1 MAFKAAQ
8 VGFLLCQYRLCVLEA
23 LWRRTC
29 GEERDPEYVGVG
41 TYCAAFSSCHVS
53 SMMCPV
59 LGSANEGRQT
69 FPLACISHLFFPS
82 LAENPCE
89 SHPVAPSSSV
99 VCLAATVT
107 SFSSRTLLYGVFP
120 TYSSTV
126 CYLVLK
132 VSISRSSDFSLRRL
146 FESCATES
154 SIRFFSPIVSNIFP
168 SLSQETA
175 LCYGRGAVMDKK
187 EKVKWG
193 GKT

>member
-1 MAFKAAQ
+1 
-8 VGFLLCQYRLCVLEA
+8 
-23 LWRRTC
+23 
-29 GEERDPEYVGVG
+29 
-41 TYCAAFSSCHVS
+41 
-53 SMMCPV
+53 MMCPV

-69 FPLACISHLFFPS
+69 FPLACISHLFFPP
-82 LAENPCE
+82 LAENPSK

-187 EKVKWG
+187 EKVK
-193 GKT
+193 

>member
-1 MAFKAAQ
+1 MAFKAVQA
-8 VGFLLCQYRLCVLEA
+8 GFLLCHCRLCVLEA
-23 LWRRTC
+23 LWRAC

-41 TYCAAFSSCHVS
+41 TYCAAFSSYHVS

-69 FPLACISHLFFPS
+69 FPLACISHLFFPC

-120 TYSSTV
+120 TYSSTAW
-126 CYLVLK
+126 YLVLK